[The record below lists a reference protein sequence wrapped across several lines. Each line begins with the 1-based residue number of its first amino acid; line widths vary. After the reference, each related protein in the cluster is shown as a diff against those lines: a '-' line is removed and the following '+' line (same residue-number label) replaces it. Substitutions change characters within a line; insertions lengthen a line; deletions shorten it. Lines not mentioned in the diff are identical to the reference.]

1 MAVLVVT
8 NSKPCQRD
16 DRSSL
21 GVLVYGLSIFNGKK
35 VVRVLGVYRINVDM
49 GFCLHFSVTTLWSLN
64 IFSIFVEIFHGN
76 MEMRVLRS
84 NCMSQVSCN

>member
-21 GVLVYGLSIFNGKK
+21 GVLVHGLSIFNGKK

-49 GFCLHFSVTTLWSLN
+49 GCFLHFSVTTLWSLN
-64 IFSIFVEIFHGN
+64 MFSSFVEIFYAN